1 MQSHIDGCSGSFP
14 ECSGPPVD
22 CLKKVP
28 LTFKMGSLLGTDVFV
43 LALEEL
49 IRLGERKK
57 KKLKLF
63 NWPEY
68 AALRLQLSV
77 PAEAFG

>member
-1 MQSHIDGCSGSFP
+1 M
-14 ECSGPPVD
+14 
-22 CLKKVP
+22 
-28 LTFKMGSLLGTDVFV
+28 GTDVFV
-43 LALEEL
+43 SALQEL

-57 KKLKLF
+57 ERKLF

-68 AALRLQLSV
+68 AVLQLSV

>member
-1 MQSHIDGCSGSFP
+1 M
-14 ECSGPPVD
+14 
-22 CLKKVP
+22 
-28 LTFKMGSLLGTDVFV
+28 GTDVFV
-43 LALEEL
+43 SALQEL

-57 KKLKLF
+57 KKLF

-68 AALRLQLSV
+68 AVLHLQLSV

>member
-1 MQSHIDGCSGSFP
+1 M
-14 ECSGPPVD
+14 D

-28 LTFKMGSLLGTDVFV
+28 VTSKMGNLMGTDVFV
-43 LALEEL
+43 SALEEL

-57 KKLKLF
+57 KIELF

-68 AALRLQLSV
+68 AVLHLQLSM
-77 PAEAFG
+77 PAETFG